1 MDLDDGQQRM
11 TTLTLLFL
19 AICHAFT
26 KIGSPRM
33 FQKTFNRYIIDEYM
47 DGDSKFKLIPPEEN
61 FNLLEKI
68 ATEKFNEL
76 ESFQDRNMVK
86 NYKLFSDNLRK
97 FSEDELENLLI
108 GIDKLIYVDI
118 ALEKGKD
125 DPQKIFES
133 LNSTGLDL
141 SQSDLIRNFIL
152 MDLERV
158 EQNRIFKEMWIPLEN
173 NCKISDGIKISSYV
187 SDFIRDYLTLK
198 NNKIPNKAK
207 VFQEFKDFYYKSPK
221 VLEEIKRYS
230 EIYSIILKPEE
241 EKEKNLRLKLKYL
254 KALNQTVINPFL
266 MGVIKDYREN

>member
-1 MDLDDGQQRM
+1 
-11 TTLTLLFL
+11 
-19 AICHAFT
+19 
-26 KIGSPRM
+26 M